1 MPQQINLR
9 TPILLTQKHYFSAS
23 TMAGSL
29 AVIAAFCAALYG
41 YWMWSLSANSA
52 ELNRTLGSF
61 AQERERLQAALKER
75 QSAEVPAEAGLQQT
89 LQAQQ
94 ALLLQREQVLA
105 ELGRGL
111 LREGQGHATRLRL
124 VAQTIPPEVWV
135 TEVKADERQMEVT
148 GFTLDPAALNQWVV
162 RLAEH
167 PLLRGHALSAVKV
180 ERVVGAAAEA
190 GAKEAGGPMAAI
202 SRPRWAFVL
211 VSTAHSVP
219 LAAAASGGTR

>member
-41 YWMWSLSANSA
+41 YWIWSLSVNGA

-61 AQERERLQAALKER
+61 AQERERLQAALKIR
-75 QSAEVPAEAGLQQT
+75 QAAEVPAEAGLQQT
-89 LQAQQ
+89 LQARQ
-94 ALLLQREQVLA
+94 ALLQQREQVLS

-148 GFTLDPAALNQWVV
+148 GFTLDPAALNQWVG
-162 RLAEH
+162 RLTEH
-167 PLLRGHALSAVKV
+167 PLLQGHALSAVKV
-180 ERVVGAAAEA
+180 ERVAGDTADA
-190 GAKEAGGPMAAI
+190 GAKAAGVPATAGQ
-202 SRPRWAFVL
+202 RPRWAFVL
-211 VSTAHSVP
+211 VSAAHRP
-219 LAAAASGGTR
+219 LAATASGGAR